1 MRKIGSINDQNS
13 VAVKL
18 DVLKL
23 SYMSGA
29 NPHYPM
35 RLHKDSQSAAQ
46 ARKYGISPASGYSA
60 KADEDH
66 DAKDHTKPEPGT

>member
-23 SYMSGA
+23 SYMSEA

-46 ARKYGISPASGYSA
+46 ARKYGISPASG
-60 KADEDH
+60 
-66 DAKDHTKPEPGT
+66 